1 MIYHTKDILFS
12 LITITLHSQILDLGL
27 LFLATH
33 FLVHVLLGQQIL
45 GAIADQRPTP
55 ELQYDRCEDQGE

>member
-12 LITITLHSQILDLGL
+12 LITITLHSQILDLGM
-27 LFLATH
+27 LF
-33 FLVHVLLGQQIL
+33 LGQQIL
-45 GAIADQRPTP
+45 GAIADKRPTP